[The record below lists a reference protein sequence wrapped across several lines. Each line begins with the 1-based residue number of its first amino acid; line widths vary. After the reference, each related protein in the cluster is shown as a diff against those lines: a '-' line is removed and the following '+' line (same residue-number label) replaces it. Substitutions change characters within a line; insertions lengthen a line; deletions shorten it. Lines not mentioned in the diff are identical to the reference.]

1 MNNNDMSKLIDM
13 LSKMDSKEL
22 QNGIAKANEIIQS
35 GKANE
40 VINKLKN
47 Q

>member
-1 MNNNDMSKLIDM
+1 MAKLIDM

-40 VINKLKN
+40 MLNKFKN